1 MRQDWWCSKSSFS
14 SATTRR
20 SRRPPRC
27 GASARSARP
36 PPWPRYLGRY
46 LYRGVIQEADIL
58 RCEDGKVTFQYCD
71 AKTGKRA
78 VRTLDGA
85 EFLWLVLQHVLPKG
99 LRRSR
104 NFGFLHPNSAAAIRL
119 LQVLHL
125 RAVPSAGA
133 RADARAGACAGA
145 SASPSRPPWRCVCGQ
160 PMRVLRRRVPT
171 PQADGQPA
179 IAQRRV
185 DLPDRPTNPGT
196 HTMH

>member
-1 MRQDWWCSKSSFS
+1 M
-14 SATTRR
+14 
-20 SRRPPRC
+20 
-27 GASARSARP
+27 
-36 PPWPRYLGRY
+36 
-46 LYRGVIQEADIL
+46 IQEADIL
-58 RCEDGKVTFQYCD
+58 RCEDGKVTFQYRD

-85 EFLWLVLQHVLPKG
+85 DFLWLVLQHVLPKG

-125 RAVPSAGA
+125 RAAPS
-133 RADARAGACAGA
+133 ADARAGACAGA

-160 PMRVLRRRVPT
+160 PMRVLRRRIPT
-171 PQADGQPA
+171 PQADGQPT

-185 DLPDRPTNPGT
+185 DLPDKPTNPGT